1 VSVIESSVVTQHEPD
16 CGAAHLNRKVVIA
29 TVIGNW
35 LEFFDF
41 TVYAIFA
48 VYIGKAFF
56 PTFSLN
62 GQLLMAVAT
71 FGIGFIFRPLGGIV
85 IGAYGDR
92 AGRRA
97 AVTLTIM
104 LMAGGTALLGVTPG
118 YATVGAA
125 APVLIVLAR
134 SIQGLST
141 GGTIGAATS
150 YLVEAAP
157 DGRRG
162 LYGSW
167 QYASQGIGAVCAGLM
182 GFGLTTW
189 LTSEQMS
196 AWGWRVPFFFGL
208 LIAPVG
214 LYIRRHMNETA
225 APETRNKSTMG
236 VMGTLFRDHGGLML
250 ICILTIMGTTISNY
264 IITKYMTTYAIHT
277 LNLPENVSM
286 LASLVAGATAAV
298 GAVAAGAL
306 SDCFGR
312 HILMIV
318 PRALFVIAAYPCFIL
333 ITYLGS
339 PQALLAMIAILSI
352 LQAMSGAV
360 TILVLPECFPRA
372 VRSSGT
378 AITYSLGVTI
388 FGGTAQFIV
397 TWLLDETG
405 NPMAIAWY
413 LIATNIIGMIALFF
427 LHPPKANAH
436 LS

>member
-1 VSVIESSVVTQHEPD
+1 
-16 CGAAHLNRKVVIA
+16 
-29 TVIGNW
+29 
-35 LEFFDF
+35 
-41 TVYAIFA
+41 
-48 VYIGKAFF
+48 
-56 PTFSLN
+56 
-62 GQLLMAVAT
+62 
-71 FGIGFIFRPLGGIV
+71 
-85 IGAYGDR
+85 
-92 AGRRA
+92 
-97 AVTLTIM
+97 
-104 LMAGGTALLGVTPG
+104 
-118 YATVGAA
+118 
-125 APVLIVLAR
+125 
-134 SIQGLST
+134 
-141 GGTIGAATS
+141 
-150 YLVEAAP
+150 
-157 DGRRG
+157 
-162 LYGSW
+162 
-167 QYASQGIGAVCAGLM
+167 
-182 GFGLTTW
+182 
-189 LTSEQMS
+189 
-196 AWGWRVPFFFGL
+196 
-208 LIAPVG
+208 
-214 LYIRRHMNETA
+214 
-225 APETRNKSTMG
+225 MG

-306 SDCFGR
+306 SDRFGR

-333 ITYLGS
+333 ITHLGS
-339 PQALLAMIAILSI
+339 PQALLAMIAILSV

-397 TWLLDETG
+397 TWLLDVTG

-413 LIATNIIGMIALFF
+413 LIATNTIGMIALFF